1 MREMAPWRNR
11 QGKRCRDCVTR
22 HPRRRRIEGGGL
34 VFSVLEEASSWMVA
48 VSDDDA
54 GAAIGR
60 CSVLD
65 DAGGLLLLASAIADD
80 AWLHICFTYFVQSCQ
95 HVQTCSINVA
105 AAQLFRLAQLQLLQQ
120 LSHLGRFVPS
130 AKPSQAAWYL
140 SDTPFA
146 TQSLP
151 QPPVHPMSIASACRH
166 EAGR

>member
-1 MREMAPWRNR
+1 M
-11 QGKRCRDCVTR
+11 TR

-34 VFSVLEEASSWMVA
+34 VFSVLEEASSWTIVA

-65 DAGGLLLLASAIADD
+65 DAGSCCLPVLSLMMFEYLLHMYCTMMSARANMQTAQDKRRRSSAVSFSTASTASA
-80 AWLHICFTYFVQSCQ
+80 
-95 HVQTCSINVA
+95 
-105 AAQLFRLAQLQLLQQ
+105 AQPDR
-120 LSHLGRFVPS
+120 HLRRFVSS
-130 AKPSQAAWYL
+130 AKPSQAAQYL
-140 SDTPFA
+140 PDTPFA